1 MRTATRLNGSTPPA
15 TCQRPGRRDAAGII
29 RTVWI
34 DTHCH
39 LDAAEFAAD
48 CDAVVAAARAGGVAN
63 IVIPA
68 VDAGNFETV
77 RRLAHRHGLA
87 YALGIHPMCVAGVAA
102 GDLDLL
108 RRALLEHR
116 DDPRL
121 VAVGEIG
128 LDHFVPGLDRAR
140 QDELLAA
147 QLKLAGEVDL
157 PVLLH
162 VRRSVDSVLAHLRRR
177 PPAGG
182 IAHAFNGSEQQAQGF
197 LDLGLR
203 LGFGGALT
211 FDRALRIRRVAC
223 AVPLAA
229 IVMETD
235 SPDIA
240 PQWLYRTAEA
250 RAAGS
255 TMRNVPA
262 ELPRIGGVL
271 AGLRGIAPAALA
283 AATGANARA
292 ALPRLAGLDSAAA

>member
-1 MRTATRLNGSTPPA
+1 M
-15 TCQRPGRRDAAGII
+15 
-29 RTVWI
+29 WI

-48 CDAVVAAARAGGVAN
+48 RDAVVAAARAGGVAN

-68 VDAGNFETV
+68 VDVGNFETV

-87 YALGIHPMCVAGVAA
+87 YALGIHPMCVAGVEA
-102 GDLDLL
+102 GDLELL
-108 RRALLEHR
+108 RLALQAHR

-147 QLKLAGEVDL
+147 QLRLACEFGL

-162 VRRSVDSVLAHLRRR
+162 VRRSVDSVLAQLRRR
-177 PPAGG
+177 RPAGR
-182 IAHAFNGSEQQAQGF
+182 IAHAFNCSEQQAEGF

-211 FDRALRIRRVAC
+211 FDTAADALD
-223 AVPLAA
+223 LE
-229 IVMETD
+229 IVD
-235 SPDIA
+235 
-240 PQWLYRTAEA
+240 
-250 RAAGS
+250 
-255 TMRNVPA
+255 
-262 ELPRIGGVL
+262 
-271 AGLRGIAPAALA
+271 
-283 AATGANARA
+283 
-292 ALPRLAGLDSAAA
+292 